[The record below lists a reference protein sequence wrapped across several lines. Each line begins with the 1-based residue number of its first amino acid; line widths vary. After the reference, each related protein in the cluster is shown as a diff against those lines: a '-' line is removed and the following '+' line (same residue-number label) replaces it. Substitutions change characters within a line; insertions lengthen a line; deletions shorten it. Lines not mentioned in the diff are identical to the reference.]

1 MPTPA
6 ASAPAVLL
14 VPDLELEAWPSM
26 DRYARELGRRMPEA
40 ARAEEAATLRGP
52 RYLAR
57 YLRYPRA
64 LRRYH
69 PALVHVAD
77 HSYAHCLAAFPGLPS
92 VVTIHD
98 LHPLHVIA
106 AAGRSIRS
114 RVRDLLLRRVLDWT
128 RRADRWIA
136 DSAFTAGEA
145 RQLLGLA
152 GERITVAPL
161 GVEQAFF
168 SRPADEVIAARR
180 RAWAGADARAS
191 VVLHV
196 GTCAPRKNVEAVI
209 AAVGLLRRRGV
220 DARLVQ
226 IGGRFGASHARAIA
240 AADLAPFVR
249 QEPAVDEPALV
260 AAYHAADVLLM
271 PSSYEGFGLP
281 ALEAL
286 AAGLPVV
293 SSGAPALRE
302 TVGDAG
308 IAVEPAEPGALAD
321 AVACIVSDAARREAL
336 VSRGRERARAM
347 TWQRTAD
354 RVRAV
359 YAELGVGA
367 GR

>member
-6 ASAPAVLL
+6 APAPAVLL

-26 DRYARELGRRMPEA
+26 DRYARELARRVPEA
-40 ARAEEAATLRGP
+40 ALPQEAATLRGP
-52 RYLAR
+52 RYFAR

-64 LRRYH
+64 LRRYR

-77 HSYAHCLAAFPGLPS
+77 HSYAHCLAAFPGVPS

-98 LHPLHVIA
+98 LYPLHVIA

-114 RVRDLLLRRVLDWT
+114 RVRDRLLRRVLDWT

-136 DSAFTAGEA
+136 DSEFTAGEA
-145 RQLLGLA
+145 RHLLGLA
-152 GERITVAPL
+152 SERITVAPL
-161 GVEQAFF
+161 GVEEAFF
-168 SRPADEVIAARR
+168 SRPADGVLAARR
-180 RAWAGADARAS
+180 RAWVGTDTRATI
-191 VVLHV
+191 VLHV

-209 AAVGLLRRRGV
+209 AAVGLLRRRGM
-220 DARLVQ
+220 DARLMQ

-240 AADLAPFVR
+240 AADLTPFVR

-293 SSGAPALRE
+293 SSGAAALRE

-308 IAVEPAEPGALAD
+308 MAVEPAEPGALAD
-321 AVACIVSDAARREAL
+321 AVASILGETTGRDALIAR
-336 VSRGRERARAM
+336 GRARARTM

-359 YAELGVGA
+359 YAQLGA
-367 GR
+367 TAR